1 MTLRAELIEEL
12 DRCRIAAPHA
22 TSTLL
27 HLRVPDGCP
36 HLSSVANACNPAL
49 VSLCDYHDT
58 PDLLQAREVVQAILI
73 CLRINAHL
81 SDDTQPTIDAVPRE
95 AADPAY
101 RALALQMENEP
112 WWRITLREALLTLML
127 RLPGASGID
136 CLAAALR
143 SGLPVS
149 HDLPVHQRSPAVRIE
164 LLGKYLA
171 ALNAPSA
178 HRSVCNALHDTLAM
192 LRDLPAVRTEA
203 LHPDNDALI
212 AAVASEHT
220 RTPVLPSARE
230 KLHRLARDIGV
241 TAVGQ
246 RRAFHAPAEQVL
258 MHAEAVHALL
268 RRAPRWD
275 ADVRTALHGCL
286 LLGRIGQQL
295 LKDNN
300 GADHLH
306 LKHHLHEVWIERTL
320 APERQFPPAQHGRGY
335 EVVTRQLRLPLP
347 RELGTD
353 LFQICI
359 RQAGPAALRAL
370 AAQLR
375 LVGRESGHRMS
386 LRRLTRWFEHSLEND
401 TPDEALMVLLGIQPR
416 ASRDAAAHYFAPST
430 TILVQR
436 FRHTVEHLVDQ
447 YNVDI
452 ATGGWSA
459 PPPLE
464 AGYVG
469 YSYRPSIDGIRSLVE
484 HLRAQ
489 ATLGRG
495 RASSERLRE
504 AHNARVALLTVM
516 YLAATGARPNR
527 TVLPLWSELLSTDR
541 TVLVSEK
548 DSLDYRS
555 TRLVPLTARLLE
567 EIATFTSWRASKNL
581 GPRQCASDLPVAMLL
596 DQAGTLHPPTLEA
609 LRAHA
614 PGFRERWHW
623 PDDALRHHFR
633 SWLWDK
639 GCPTGW
645 LRRVMGHY
653 PKHAAAD
660 VPYATTPL
668 WAGLHDWNP
677 LIDELL
683 TTLGF

>member
-1 MTLRAELIEEL
+1 MTLLAELTEEL

-22 TSTLL
+22 TLL
-27 HLRVPDGCP
+27 HLRVPEGCP
-36 HLSSVANACNPAL
+36 HLSALANACTPAL

-58 PDLLQAREVVQAILI
+58 PDLLQAREVVQAILA
-73 CLRINAHL
+73 CLRINPHL

-101 RALALQMENEP
+101 RALALQAENEP

-127 RLPGASGID
+127 RLPGAAGID
-136 CLAAALR
+136 YLAAALR

-149 HDLPVHQRSPAVRIE
+149 HDLPVRQRSPAVRIE
-164 LLGKYLA
+164 LLRKYLT
-171 ALNAPSA
+171 ALNAASA
-178 HRSVCNALHDTLAM
+178 HRSACNALHDALM
-192 LRDLPAVRTEA
+192 VLRGLPAVRTEA

-212 AAVASEHT
+212 AAVASEHA
-220 RTPVLPSARE
+220 RTPVLPGARE

-246 RRAFHAPAEQVL
+246 RRAYHAPAEQVL

-268 RRAPRWD
+268 RRATRWD
-275 ADVRTALHGCL
+275 ADVRTALHACL

-295 LKDNN
+295 LEHNN

-306 LKHHLHEVWIERTL
+306 VEQRLHEVWIERAL
-320 APERQFPPAQHGRGY
+320 PPERQFPPVQHGRCY

-347 RELGTD
+347 RDLGTD
-353 LFQICI
+353 LLQICI
-359 RQAGPAALRAL
+359 RQAGPATLRAL

-375 LVGRESGHRMS
+375 LTGRESGHRIS
-386 LRRLTRWFEHSLEND
+386 LRRLTRWFEHSLEHN

-416 ASRDAAAHYFAPST
+416 ASRDAAIHYFAPSAA
-430 TILVQR
+430 ILVKR

-452 ATGGWSA
+452 TAGGWSA

-469 YSYRPSIDGIRSLVE
+469 YSFRPSIDGIRNLVE

-495 RASSERLRE
+495 RASTDRLRE
-504 AHNARVALLTVM
+504 AHNARVSMLTVM

-541 TVLVSEK
+541 TALVSEK

-555 TRLVPLTARLLE
+555 TRLVPLTTRLLE
-567 EIATFTSWRASKNL
+567 EIDAFTSWRAAKNL
-581 GPRQCASDLPVAMLL
+581 GPRSRASELPVAMIL
-596 DQAGTLHPPTLEA
+596 DQAGALHPPTLEG
-609 LRAHA
+609 LRTHV
-614 PGFRERWHW
+614 PGFSERWPW

-633 SWLWDK
+633 SWLWDR

-653 PKHAAAD
+653 PRHAAAD
-660 VPYATTPL
+660 VPSATTPL